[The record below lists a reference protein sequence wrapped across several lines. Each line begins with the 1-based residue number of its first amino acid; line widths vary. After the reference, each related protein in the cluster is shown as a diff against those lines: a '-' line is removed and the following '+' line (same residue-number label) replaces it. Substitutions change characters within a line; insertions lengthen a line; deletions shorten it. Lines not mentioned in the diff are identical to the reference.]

1 MKILS
6 HRGYWKTIQE
16 KNSLV
21 AFERSF
27 ELGFGTETDVRD
39 HRGALVIS
47 HDIPRGGEML
57 FDDFLDL
64 ASQYSS
70 KSDPLTIA
78 LNVKADGLSAKIA
91 EALANYEQ
99 LDCFVFDM
107 SVPDMRA
114 YFSAGVQAFTRMSE
128 VEVTPIWVSSAAGVW
143 LDSFETDWYRSE
155 DIISILGLDKR
166 VCIVSPELHGRPNLS
181 LWTEIKFLSNE
192 ARLMLCTDSPEEAL
206 SFMENL
212 HNE

>member
-6 HRGYWKTIQE
+6 HRGYWKTIEE

-57 FDDFLDL
+57 FHDFLDL
-64 ASQYSS
+64 AAQYSS
-70 KSDPLTIA
+70 KSSLLTIA
-78 LNVKADGLSAKIA
+78 LNVKADGLSTKIY

-107 SVPDMRA
+107 SVPDMRS
-114 YFSAGVQAFTRMSE
+114 YFSENVAVFTRMSE
-128 VEVTPIWVSSAAGVW
+128 VETIPVWFEKSSGIW
-143 LDSFETDWYRSE
+143 LDSFDHDWLGV
-155 DIISILGLDKR
+155 DQLKVILESKKR
-166 VCIVSPELHGRPNLS
+166 VCIVSSELHQRQHLP
-181 LWTEIKFLSNE
+181 LWSVLKACSQDD
-192 ARLMLCTDSPEEAL
+192 RLMLCTDFPEDAQL
-206 SFMENL
+206 FFRKN
-212 HNE
+212 